1 MLCREQRFGA
11 AAGERDCLGIMLG
24 TGVGGAVILDG
35 QVIHGRRGA
44 AAEIGHMPLTDLG
57 SRPVAAAQRRAMAL
71 PPASDS
77 RCPGTPQ
84 PAGRQTAML
93 WRREYSPKLE
103 KP

>member
-1 MLCREQRFGA
+1 
-11 AAGERDCLGIMLG
+11 MLG

-44 AAEIGHMPLTDLG
+44 AAEIGHMPALETIDAVVASPDTSSHSLG
-57 SRPVAAAQRRAMAL
+57 EGPSPDAGLRPLDGIPNPSMAPVRL
-71 PPASDS
+71 
-77 RCPGTPQ
+77 